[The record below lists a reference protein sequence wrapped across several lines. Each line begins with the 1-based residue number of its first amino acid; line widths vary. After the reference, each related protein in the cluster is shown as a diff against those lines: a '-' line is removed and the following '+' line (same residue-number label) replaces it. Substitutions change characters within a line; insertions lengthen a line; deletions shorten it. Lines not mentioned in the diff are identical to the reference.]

1 MSRLCR
7 LLRTLLALCAMVA
20 YGLPA
25 AAHIS
30 PAEAAMHSGAT
41 AATPCDHHGA
51 EESEA
56 PVKCPGHK
64 EGTVSC
70 CVAMCHAALPLPD
83 IPAGWLVAP
92 RVASEARTATLVT
105 PAFISRLDRPPK
117 PGIA

>member
-1 MSRLCR
+1 
-7 LLRTLLALCAMVA
+7 MVA

-25 AAHIS
+25 AAHTS
-30 PAEAAMHSGAT
+30 AAGPAMHNAAP

-51 EESEA
+51 EPEV

-64 EGTVSC
+64 EGTISC

-83 IPAGWLVAP
+83 VPAGWLVELRA
-92 RVASEARTATLVT
+92 ASEARTATLVT
-105 PAFISRLDRPPK
+105 PAFITRLDRPPK